1 MMLGTWLN
9 AGAIVMGALLGLTT
23 RWEISVGRQQLVK
36 VALGVATA
44 WFGLMLVWK
53 GLTWN
58 GALSG
63 TVKLFFH
70 QFAVVLVTMV
80 VGSILGKLCGLQR
93 WMNRLGQSAKERL
106 EKVSRE
112 GRAAAADGFVA
123 ATLLFCAAPLGWAGA
138 LEDGLIRYFQPLAIK
153 AVMDGL
159 AAFSFA
165 RLFGW
170 TALLV
175 AVPVTAFLT
184 GVSLLADRLEPWL
197 AEQGTLGVVHATLG
211 FIITYVAL
219 VIFEIKKVEMANYL
233 PCLVVA
239 PLLMR
244 LSQMLF

>member
-9 AGAIVMGALLGLTT
+9 AGAIVVGACLGLIT
-23 RWEISVGRQQLVK
+23 RREISVSRQQFVK

-44 WFGLMLVWK
+44 WFGLTLVWK

-58 GALSG
+58 GPLSG
-63 TVKLFFH
+63 TVSFFFH

-93 WMNRLGQSAKERL
+93 WMNRVGQSAKERL

-112 GRAAAADGFVA
+112 GRAAAGDGFVA
-123 ATLLFCAAPLGWAGA
+123 AVLLFCAAPLGWAGA
-138 LEDGLIRYFQPLAIK
+138 LEDGLMRYFQPLAIK
-153 AVMDGL
+153 AVMDGI

-165 RLFGW
+165 RMFGW
-170 TALLV
+170 TAMLA
-175 AVPVTAFLT
+175 AVPVAAFLA
-184 GVSLLADRLEPWL
+184 GVSLLGDRLEPWL
-197 AEQGTLGVVHATLG
+197 AGEGTLGVIHATLG
-211 FIITYVAL
+211 LIITYVSL

-239 PLLMR
+239 PLLMK
-244 LSQMLF
+244 LSRMLF